1 MKKVFAS
8 ILAALFTFAACSDE
22 EITPDQEGKEDQE
35 QTEEPGGE
43 EPGGEEPGGEEPG
56 ETPGENPG
64 EDPGTTPP
72 PATFEWPNDPTAFDY
87 ELDLNESRKAEY
99 NADELATQ
107 GISNPGNRTL
117 TSAVTTDGVTYG
129 GPGISFYGNR
139 MTIDQVKKG
148 FFSEE
153 YPDVIPSRCYQS
165 FKINRPGSVTFFQS
179 IGTAADASG
188 LRVPTFCMAVVT
200 TVNGVTSAK
209 IVDEVTPE
217 ELTAERPGNP
227 NAAEYQKYH
236 VTLTVTEADLAG
248 ITEAATVYIYHKNP
262 KVNSLLVHYYQLTW
276 KSGAETNASQRKPK
290 ILLAGDSIVREYKE
304 NEAPQAGWGQYLAAA
319 LGGNVKVKNHA
330 VGGESTKS
338 FKESGK
344 WNGLIEET
352 LSGDVVL
359 IWFMHNDKGSSKDG
373 YRTDAA
379 TTYRD
384 YLKEYISDVRGKG
397 AVPVLITSILP
408 RQFENGQPRRSL
420 GDFPDAM
427 RAVAQETE
435 TLLIDCEQWSYDWL
449 AGLGET
455 GSEQYYVVDKR
466 DPEKI
471 DNTHITHSGAEIVA
485 KFIADELVRLGVW
498 TR

>member
-35 QTEEPGGE
+35 QT
-43 EPGGEEPGGEEPG
+43 EEPGGEEPG

-139 MTIDQVKKG
+139 MTIDQVRKG

-485 KFIADELVRLGVW
+485 KYIADELVRLGVW
-498 TR
+498 IR

>member
-1 MKKVFAS
+1 
-8 ILAALFTFAACSDE
+8 
-22 EITPDQEGKEDQE
+22 
-35 QTEEPGGE
+35 
-43 EPGGEEPGGEEPG
+43 
-56 ETPGENPG
+56 
-64 EDPGTTPP
+64 
-72 PATFEWPNDPTAFDY
+72 
-87 ELDLNESRKAEY
+87 
-99 NADELATQ
+99 
-107 GISNPGNRTL
+107 
-117 TSAVTTDGVTYG
+117 
-129 GPGISFYGNR
+129 
-139 MTIDQVKKG
+139 
-148 FFSEE
+148 
-153 YPDVIPSRCYQS
+153 
-165 FKINRPGSVTFFQS
+165 
-179 IGTAADASG
+179 
-188 LRVPTFCMAVVT
+188 MAVVT

-262 KVNSLLVHYYQLTW
+262 KVNSLLVHYYQFTW

-359 IWFMHNDKGSSKDG
+359 IWFMHNDKGSSKEG

-379 TTYRD
+379 TTYRE

-485 KFIADELVRLGVW
+485 KYIADELVRLGVW
-498 TR
+498 TK

>member
-1 MKKVFAS
+1 MNMKKVFAS
-8 ILAALFTFAACSDE
+8 ALIALFAFVACNGEDLPPVDNGDQNQTE
-22 EITPDQEGKEDQE
+22 TPGGEDPG
-35 QTEEPGGE
+35 EEPGEDPGE
-43 EPGGEEPGGEEPG
+43 EPGGGQEPPVV
-56 ETPGENPG
+56 
-64 EDPGTTPP
+64 
-72 PATFEWPNDPTAFDY
+72 FEWPNDPTAFDY
-87 ELDLNESRKAEY
+87 ELDLNESRKAQYIE
-99 NADELATQ
+99 AELATQ
-107 GISNPGNRTL
+107 GVNNSDKRAL

-129 GPGISFYGNR
+129 GPSVTYYGNR
-139 MTIDQVKKG
+139 MTIDQVKTTHY
-148 FFSEE
+148 SET
-153 YPDVIPSRCYQS
+153 YPNIIPSERYQS

-179 IGTAADASG
+179 IGTAADAG
-188 LRVPTFCMAVVT
+188 VLRVPTFYLAVVT

-209 IVDEVTPE
+209 IVDEVTPD

-227 NAAEYQKYH
+227 NAAEFQKYH

-262 KVNSLLVHYYQLTW
+262 KVNTLAVHYYQFTW

-359 IWFMHNDKGSSKDG
+359 IWFMHNDKGSSKEG
-373 YRTDAA
+373 YQTNAA

-397 AVPVLITSILP
+397 AVPVLVTSILP

-455 GSEQYYVVDKR
+455 DSEQYYVVDKR

-485 KFIADELVRLGVW
+485 KYIADELVRLGVW
-498 TR
+498 TK

>member
-22 EITPDQEGKEDQE
+22 EIIPDQEGKEDQE

-43 EPGGEEPGGEEPG
+43 EPGGEEPG
-56 ETPGENPG
+56 ETPGEDPG

-72 PATFEWPNDPTAFDY
+72 PTVFEWPNDPTAFDY

-227 NAAEYQKYH
+227 NAAEFQKYH
-236 VTLTVTEADLAG
+236 VTLTVTEADMAG

-498 TR
+498 IR

>member
-43 EPGGEEPGGEEPG
+43 EPGGEEPGETPG
-56 ETPGENPG
+56 ENPGENPG

-99 NADELATQ
+99 KADELAAQ

-129 GPGISFYGNR
+129 GPGISYYGNR

-209 IVDEVTPE
+209 IVNEVTPE

-227 NAAEYQKYH
+227 NAAEFQKYH

-485 KFIADELVRLGVW
+485 KFIADELVRFGVW
-498 TR
+498 TK

>member
-35 QTEEPGGE
+35 QTE

-227 NAAEYQKYH
+227 NAAEFQKYH

-248 ITEAATVYIYHKNP
+248 ITEAATIYIYHKNP

-276 KSGAETNASQRKPK
+276 KSGAEANASQRKPK

-498 TR
+498 IR